1 MLLFMRQP
9 NNWQQA
15 NPEVFWGEIAPC
27 EHVIQ
32 VYENDD
38 IFLDTLAK
46 FAAVGIKSG
55 ECVIII
61 ATQNH
66 LQSLYFRLA
75 RYTINLQ
82 ELIADEQYIPLEA
95 EKTLDQFMVNGWPD
109 EELFEQTISAIIERG
124 SCKNRRIRVFGEMV
138 ALLWGKGKT
147 GATVQLEHL
156 WNRLCEQNELTLFCA
171 YPKVGFTNDINNSM
185 QTLCECHS
193 KIIDGSEITPIGVLY
208 SEVKSHGRA

>member
-1 MLLFMRQP
+1 MKP
-9 NNWQQA
+9 IDKWQQA

-38 IFLDTLAK
+38 IFLDTLAE
-46 FAAVGIKSG
+46 FAAGGIKAG
-55 ECVIII
+55 ECVIVV

-75 RYTINLQ
+75 RYVANLR
-82 ELIADEQYIPLEA
+82 ELIADDQYIPLEA
-95 EKTLDQFMVNGWPD
+95 EKTLDKFMVNGWPD
-109 EELFEQTISAIIERG
+109 EELFKQTISEIIYKG
-124 SCKNRRIRVFGEMV
+124 SCRGRRIRVFGEMV

-156 WNRLCEQNELTLFCA
+156 WNRFCEQKELTLFCA
-171 YPKVGFTNDINNSM
+171 YPKVGFTNDINNAM
-185 QTLCECHS
+185 QTLCACHS
-193 KIIDGSEITPIGVLY
+193 KIINGSETQSTEVMY
-208 SEVKSHGRA
+208 SEVESPRKG